1 MQLSDWF
8 LAGLKNYD
16 GNLSA
21 RYDDFQDEIHILYS
35 KSGKKSLAYSVKREH
50 AEYYPDW
57 QRRILRELPLK
68 DVWKRH
74 GSGEKYDDFLEA
86 EETKHRAMVQK
97 ALDDERMAGLTENK
111 HYLKQ
116 VMENMKQGKIHAHE
130 CDPYK
135 LQGVQVPEMPKEA
148 RSESV

>member
-21 RYDDFQDEIHILYS
+21 RYDDYQDEIHLMYF
-35 KSGKKSLAYSVKREH
+35 KSGKKSLAYSVKREY
-50 AEYYPDW
+50 AESYPDW
-57 QRRILRELPLK
+57 QRRILKELPLK
-68 DVWKRH
+68 DVWKIH
-74 GSGEKYDDFLEA
+74 GSGKKYDDYLTEQ
-86 EETKHRAMVQK
+86 EEKNRAMIQK
-97 ALDDERMAGLTENK
+97 ALDDERMAQLTENK

-116 VMENMKQGKIHAHE
+116 VMENMKQGKIHEHE

-135 LQGVQVPEMPKEA
+135 LQGVRVPEMPKEA
-148 RSESV
+148 RSEAV